1 MSILYD
7 KTCFIKDVKP
17 PRATTS
23 KRPMTNNAVS
33 EGTIQ
38 ALSRFCARGLIVGVC
53 LNRHKNRCSR
63 CFFFRW
69 NIVRDQNLHIADIAH
84 HEARDAHQ
92 QRHAAKQHKHE
103 SHAGPMADLVFEPR
117 MMAGGILARV
127 FGPLVGVGHGAG
139 MALLFVLFGGVAL
152 LVSVASFMVRDIR
165 DVEILIPD
173 YVPPEEETSGA
184 AIFVPVEANAD
195 N

>member
-103 SHAGPMADLVFEPR
+103 SHAGTMADTDQWTKHSCQDSSSHHPWLEYE
-117 MMAGGILARV
+117 
-127 FGPLVGVGHGAG
+127 VGHGAG
-139 MALLFVLFGGVAL
+139 MALMFVLFGGVAL